1 MESNADKKMSLNKF
15 LLLCLLVL
23 LSACQSSSK
32 QQPLRTEAFVDLNRF
47 AGDWY
52 VIANIPTFI
61 EVDAYNAIESYAK
74 PVDGKMATTFTFNK
88 GGFEGEKKTYKP
100 TGFIRENSGNA
111 VWGMQFIWPIKA
123 EYRIVYVDDDYTV
136 TIVGRTKRD
145 YVWVMA
151 RQPIIADADYQQLL
165 KIIKEEGYDLS
176 QLRLVPQQA
185 AL

>member
-1 MESNADKKMSLNKF
+1 MRMKIMSLNKF
-15 LLLCLLVL
+15 LLLCILVL

-88 GGFEGEKKTYKP
+88 GGFDGEKKTYKP
-100 TGFIRENSGNA
+100 IGFVRENSGNA

-145 YVWVMA
+145 YVWIMA
-151 RQPIIADADYQQLL
+151 RQPFIADADYQQLL
-165 KIIKEEGYDLS
+165 RIIKEEDYDLS

-185 AL
+185 ASQ